1 MGVEDWR
8 VGATQSSGL
17 RGRAKVQL
25 GSEGRGRLHWRM
37 YSEMPCDQLGVEA
50 RTGGRAMTQAAEPR
64 EPKYSFRTLPLHGR
78 AEGKAWP
85 SRTLSLPDS
94 HTHSHTHTHMHA
106 RTDSF
111 RPTQTH
117 RGACSPVF
125 FPPTPA
131 SSLVFLLSPY
141 CRLPIQREGEGQPQ
155 PEGGKEE
162 TRAKVQS
169 SRESS
174 LCKSKAR
181 EGQVRRQALRD
192 PLTHQERE
200 RHRLQSHRDT
210 DKERCSDTHAHT
222 H

>member
-1 MGVEDWR
+1 MRSSRERNVGVEDWR

-94 HTHSHTHTHMHA
+94 HTHSHTHTHACMHA
-106 RTDSF
+106 
-111 RPTQTH
+111 QTH
-117 RGACSPVF
+117 S
-125 FPPTPA
+125 
-131 SSLVFLLSPY
+131 
-141 CRLPIQREGEGQPQ
+141 
-155 PEGGKEE
+155 
-162 TRAKVQS
+162 
-169 SRESS
+169 
-174 LCKSKAR
+174 
-181 EGQVRRQALRD
+181 D
-192 PLTHQERE
+192 P
-200 RHRLQSHRDT
+200 HRLTEEPVPLSSSHPPLPLP
-210 DKERCSDTHAHT
+210 
-222 H
+222 

>member
-1 MGVEDWR
+1 MQAKCKGVRTRRLLPGLGNPGRLPGRSGKFRSLKSDLQGVAWIVVEQGAVRSSRERNVGVEDWR

-94 HTHSHTHTHMHA
+94 HTHSHTHTHACMHV
-106 RTDSF
+106 
-111 RPTQTH
+111 QTH
-117 RGACSPVF
+117 S
-125 FPPTPA
+125 
-131 SSLVFLLSPY
+131 
-141 CRLPIQREGEGQPQ
+141 
-155 PEGGKEE
+155 
-162 TRAKVQS
+162 
-169 SRESS
+169 
-174 LCKSKAR
+174 
-181 EGQVRRQALRD
+181 D
-192 PLTHQERE
+192 P
-200 RHRLQSHRDT
+200 HRLTEEPVPLSSSHPPLPLP
-210 DKERCSDTHAHT
+210 
-222 H
+222 